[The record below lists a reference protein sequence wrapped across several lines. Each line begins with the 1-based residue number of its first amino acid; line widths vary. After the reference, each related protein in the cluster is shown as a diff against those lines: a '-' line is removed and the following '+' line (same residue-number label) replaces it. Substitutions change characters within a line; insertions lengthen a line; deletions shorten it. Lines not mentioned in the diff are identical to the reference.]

1 MAMNADDGPITL
13 GDPKGLAPSQ
23 PMNAGTAQRETK
35 RKGGPGPTMKRQAGS
50 KAVETGVKIAIAI
63 ALADGPLPVGDTI
76 AAVGL
81 VAIGA
86 YLVLSD

>member
-13 GDPKGLAPSQ
+13 GDPKGLAPTE
-23 PMNAGTAQRETK
+23 PDHRTPRQRRRSSPGVRHTK
-35 RKGGPGPTMKRQAGS
+35 KQAGS
-50 KAVETGVKIAIAI
+50 KAVETGVKVAIAI

-81 VAIGA
+81 IAIGG
-86 YLVLSD
+86 YLLLSD

>member
-13 GDPKGLAPSQ
+13 GDPKGLAPTQ
-23 PMNAGTAQRETK
+23 PENAGTAQRK
-35 RKGGPGPTMKRQAGS
+35 RKSGPGPTMKKQAGS
-50 KAVETGVKIAIAI
+50 KAVETGIKIAIAV

-86 YLVLSD
+86 YLILSD